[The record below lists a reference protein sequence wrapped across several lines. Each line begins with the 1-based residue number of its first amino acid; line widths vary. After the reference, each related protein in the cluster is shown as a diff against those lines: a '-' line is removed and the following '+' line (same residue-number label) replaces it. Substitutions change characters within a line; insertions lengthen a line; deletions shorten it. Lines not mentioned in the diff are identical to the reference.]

1 MEPLKKLMTT
11 LESMIEAHSRLLE
24 VAKEKRSILVSGDT
38 HGLQNLVNKE
48 SIIIDEIQKLEDDR
62 KNHVQDYMD
71 IQGVTGQS
79 FTLEEL
85 MNEIKTLDDLV
96 ALQSISKQLRSII
109 QELSHVNESN
119 QQLIQTSLSFLQYS
133 IGMHVRKEPAI
144 GYGPKAGNRYSN
156 LLDAK
161 I

>member
-24 VAKEKRSILVSGDT
+24 VANEKRSILVSGDT
-38 HGLQNLVNKE
+38 HVLQNLVNKE
-48 SIIIDEIQKLEDDR
+48 SIIIDEIQKLEDVR
-62 KNHVQDYMD
+62 KNQVQDYMD
-71 IQGVTGQS
+71 IHGVTGQS

-85 MNEIKTLDDLV
+85 MDGIKNSADQA
-96 ALQSISKQLRSII
+96 ALQLIAKQLRSLI

-144 GYGPKAGNRYSN
+144 GYGPKTGNRYSSI
-156 LLDAK
+156 LDAK

>member
-11 LESMIEAHSRLLE
+11 LETMIEAHSRLLE
-24 VAKEKRSILVSGDT
+24 VANEKRNVLVSGKT
-38 HGLQNLVNKE
+38 HGLQALVHKE
-48 SIIIDEIQKLEDDR
+48 SLYIDEIQKLEEDR
-62 KNHVQDYMD
+62 KQQVQNYMN

-79 FTLEEL
+79 FTLDEL
-85 MNEIKTLDDLV
+85 MKMIKAPGEQAV
-96 ALQSISKQLRSII
+96 LQSIAKQLRSLI

-119 QQLIQTSLSFLQYS
+119 QQLIQSSLSYLQYS

-144 GYGPKAGNRYSN
+144 GYGPKTGNRYSN